1 MHELLFG
8 GDSQSA
14 GNLQPD
20 IQSFERFKRTL
31 PLDTRL
37 KGLAVDELHDIE
49 VLVILCTQIKH
60 GGDIRMAQSGRSAR
74 LPKKPLARCPAI
86 EVGGIDHLQGYGK
99 TKVHVVRLVRDAHGS
114 PTQFPKAAI
123 LPLHKLIVMV
133 ALNHGARWNREHRE
147 SAESFSPTQGI
158 VPYAAAVS
166 TPIVRRRCIP
176 SHNQERLNGIR
187 QWTVPRVWHS

>member
-20 IQSFERFKRTL
+20 IQSFDRFKRTL

-49 VLVILCTQIKH
+49 VLVLLWPQIKH
-60 GGDIRMAQSGRSAR
+60 GVDIRMAQSGRSAR
-74 LPKKPLARCPAI
+74 LPKKPLARCLAI

-99 TKVHVVRLVRDAHGS
+99 AKVRVVRLVRDAHGS

-123 LPLHKLIVMV
+123 LPFHKLIVMV
-133 ALNHGARWNREHRE
+133 ALNRVHDGIQNTPKPSVRYKE
-147 SAESFSPTQGI
+147 SCHIAGFGLRVCPW
-158 VPYAAAVS
+158 
-166 TPIVRRRCIP
+166 IP
-176 SHNQERLNGIR
+176 CS
-187 QWTVPRVWHS
+187 